1 MARRR
6 TIVGGIFASLDRLG
20 WAKSRLRGL
29 WKVDCEGFMASIAHN
44 VLKTVRR
51 LGSGTGSPEPSGS
64 GGYAQLPPSLHGR
77 KLKIHPRPS
86 PFHHQKQTF
95 STGRRKWASRPTV
108 KPVRMTVEQ
117 QRTESGPC
125 TAGCERVS
133 GITYYSFIACNYM
146 MLVQPGRSNA
156 MTVVAIVN
164 QKDGVGKTTL
174 AWSLART
181 GTMLLVNAG
190 PQGSARDW
198 NPFNITGPE
207 GLFVQSHPTCSSCA
221 DAIPCLSNP
230 PTPPRLRSSS
240 TAAQGS
246 SPQNRANPHQDLF
259 IRQRTSL
266 YPLLI

>member
-1 MARRR
+1 
-6 TIVGGIFASLDRLG
+6 
-20 WAKSRLRGL
+20 
-29 WKVDCEGFMASIAHN
+29 
-44 VLKTVRR
+44 
-51 LGSGTGSPEPSGS
+51 
-64 GGYAQLPPSLHGR
+64 
-77 KLKIHPRPS
+77 
-86 PFHHQKQTF
+86 
-95 STGRRKWASRPTV
+95 
-108 KPVRMTVEQ
+108 
-117 QRTESGPC
+117 
-125 TAGCERVS
+125 
-133 GITYYSFIACNYM
+133 
-146 MLVQPGRSNA
+146 

-240 TAAQGS
+240 TAGQGS